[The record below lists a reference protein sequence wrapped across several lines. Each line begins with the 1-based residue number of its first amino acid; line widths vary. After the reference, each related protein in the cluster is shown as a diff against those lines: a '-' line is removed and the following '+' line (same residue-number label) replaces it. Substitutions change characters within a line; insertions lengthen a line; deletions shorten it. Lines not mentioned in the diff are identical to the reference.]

1 MAIEKTIFTV
11 DYSSNPTG
19 AAEEVAN
26 WLEANA
32 ADLFDT
38 ISVGDASP
46 TTNHI
51 LCNIDDIA
59 VLNYFQGD
67 NNTAASGTVSLK
79 NGTLKTLGS
88 ASNLKQAYKT
98 SKGVLLNSSPAYNDG
113 NAYTEPSTQEQ
124 VYNYYKR
131 GNIFIFKS
139 DAGNTSIIMRCGT
152 SSSSSSMNYIMA
164 DLSADSK
171 WSMFYYVTSQSVT
184 GSSSI
189 ESIAVSKRPLTVL
202 CPVPLGDGGTVA
214 DGVFF
219 TPFSQYKGIDEPV
232 TLTINGKNYIYDG
245 FFALEE

>member
-1 MAIEKTIFTV
+1 MSIEKTIFTV

-19 AAEEVAN
+19 AANELAN
-26 WLEANA
+26 WLQSNA
-32 ADLFDT
+32 SDLFDT
-38 ISVGDASP
+38 IAVGDTSP
-46 TTNHI
+46 NVDHV
-51 LCNIDDIA
+51 LCSIDSVNVI
-59 VLNYFQGD
+59 NYFQG
-67 NNTAASGTVSLK
+67 NGNTSQGGTVSLK

-88 ASNLKQAYKT
+88 ASNLKKAYKT

-113 NAYTEPSTQEQ
+113 YAYTEPSTQEQ
-124 VYNYYKR
+124 AFNYYKR

-152 SSSSSSMNYIMA
+152 SSSGSMNYIMA
-164 DLSADSK
+164 DLTADSK
-171 WSMFYYVTSQSVT
+171 WSMFYYANTQTVAGTSLV
-184 GSSSI
+184 

-219 TPFSQYKGIDEPV
+219 TPFSQYKDIDEPV

>member
-11 DYSSNPTG
+11 NYSSNPTG

-38 ISVGDASP
+38 ISVGDTSP
-46 TTNHI
+46 NVDHV
-51 LCNIDDIA
+51 LCNIDDVD
-59 VLNYFQGD
+59 VLNYFQG
-67 NNTAASGTVSLK
+67 NSSTAAGGTVSLK
-79 NGTLKTLGS
+79 NETLKTLAS

-98 SKGVLLNSSPAYNDG
+98 SKGILLNSSPAYNDG
-113 NAYTEPSTQEQ
+113 YAYTEPSTQEQ
-124 VYNYYKR
+124 VYNYYR
-131 GNIFIFKS
+131 RANIFVFKS
-139 DAGNTSIIMRCGT
+139 NVGNTSIIMRCGT
-152 SSSSSSMNYIMA
+152 SSTGGMNYIMA
-164 DLSADSK
+164 DLTADSK
-171 WSMFYYVTSQSVT
+171 WSMFNYVNSQSVT
-184 GSSSI
+184 GLSSI

-219 TPFSQYKGIDEPV
+219 TPFSQYKGIDAPV

>member
-67 NNTAASGTVSLK
+67 NSTAAGGNVSLK
-79 NGTLKTLGS
+79 NGTLKSLGS

-113 NAYTEPSTQEQ
+113 YAYTEPSTGEQ
-124 VYNYYKR
+124 VNNYYKR

-139 DAGNTSIIMRCGT
+139 DIGNTSIIMRCGT
-152 SSSSSSMNYIMA
+152 SSSGGMNYIMA
-164 DLSADSK
+164 DLTADSK

-184 GSSSI
+184 GVSQV

-202 CPVPLGDGGTVA
+202 CPVPLGNGGTVA